1 MPSGE
6 VLCDLSYSK
15 SDKFG
20 SADYIRLGFKSVKTS
35 FLKFF
40 QDQLS
45 RLTAQQGMLYEEHY
59 KLKTDLKTK
68 SAAQQINNSDSDL
81 QVQSFSCLFL
91 FIF

>member
-1 MPSGE
+1 MICLVQNQTNL
-6 VLCDLSYSK
+6 VLLIT
-15 SDKFG
+15 FV
-20 SADYIRLGFKSVKTS
+20 IRLGFKSVKTS

-68 SAAQQINNSDSDL
+68 SAAQQIINSDSDL
-81 QVQSFSCLFL
+81 QV
-91 FIF
+91 